1 MLVLTNDSVCAL
13 DSPPRLL
20 HVNNSALFVFSGPR
34 DDEFAGKKFS
44 FVRYTSIFAVI
55 PNSEDFENAAREAG
69 KLQAEIDKAAGSG
82 LVF

>member
-1 MLVLTNDSVCAL
+1 MFRFVRLVLVRGCST
-13 DSPPRLL
+13 PPSIL
-20 HVNNSALFVFSGPR
+20 HFFFSSGPR

-44 FVRYTSIFAVI
+44 FVRYTSICAVI
-55 PNSEDFENAAREAG
+55 PNSQDFENAAREAG